1 MAQSRQSRPNAAGRN
16 RTDRL
21 FAHFRGRAAAGSNA
35 RYLQSITEL
44 EDPPISC
51 ASNLRQSYARRPTI
65 GPARSAPI
73 PVAAPQGVHGMRT
86 ALTAHKAS
94 GGEAMKQPTSINTA
108 AFLPRLSDADRSSQP
123 AVPITLIDINELSR
137 RLSIAKGTLYNWVY
151 LRRIP
156 FVKAG
161 RCVRFDYQ
169 EVLETLRQCPII
181 GVSASGRRI
190 I

>member
-1 MAQSRQSRPNAAGRN
+1 
-16 RTDRL
+16 
-21 FAHFRGRAAAGSNA
+21 
-35 RYLQSITEL
+35 
-44 EDPPISC
+44 
-51 ASNLRQSYARRPTI
+51 
-65 GPARSAPI
+65 
-73 PVAAPQGVHGMRT
+73 MRT

-108 AFLPRLSDADRSSQP
+108 AFLPRLSEADRSSQP

-137 RLSIAKGTLYNWVY
+137 RLSIAKATLYNWVY

>member
-1 MAQSRQSRPNAAGRN
+1 MK
-16 RTDRL
+16 
-21 FAHFRGRAAAGSNA
+21 H
-35 RYLQSITEL
+35 
-44 EDPPISC
+44 
-51 ASNLRQSYARRPTI
+51 
-65 GPARSAPI
+65 PA
-73 PVAAPQGVHGMRT
+73 
-86 ALTAHKAS
+86 
-94 GGEAMKQPTSINTA
+94 SINTA
-108 AFLPRLSDADRSSQP
+108 AFLPRLSGADGSSQP

-181 GVSASGRRI
+181 GVSANGRRI